1 MTKLIVVSGLMRAA
15 LRKLESFAAFD
26 ALPIH
31 IGGESGTG
39 KELVARWVHEKSSRA
54 RRNFVAVNCAS
65 LPDGLV
71 EAELFGHTRG
81 AFTGATQAREG
92 LVAHADGGTL
102 FLDEVA
108 DLPPRAQTALLRAL
122 QEKEYRRLGE
132 AGLRRS
138 DFRLISASHKNLSEE
153 VQRGRFR
160 QDLFFRLKVVHVE
173 LPALR
178 ERPAD
183 ILPLA
188 AHCVRTQSHALGL
201 APRGFTPEAEQ
212 RLEQCGWPGNVRELE
227 NEVVQALVR
236 AQEAEA
242 IEARHLS
249 LPSSES
255 RAQTCALGAASLAFE
270 KRFLADSLAAHG
282 GNRTRAARALGLSR
296 QGLYRKLK
304 RLGVQSRPQ
313 R

>member
-39 KELVARWVHEKSSRA
+39 KELVARWVHERSSRA

-81 AFTGATQAREG
+81 AFTGAAQAREG

-153 VQRGRFR
+153 VDAGRFR

-188 AHCVRTQSHALGL
+188 GHCVRTQSRMLGL
-201 APRGFTPEAEQ
+201 APRGFTREAERCLGQ
-212 RLEQCGWPGNVRELE
+212 YSWPGNVRELE

-242 IEARHLS
+242 IGVEHLS

-255 RAQTCALGAASLAFE
+255 RSGGRALGAASLAFE

-282 GNRTRAARALGLSR
+282 GNRTRTARALGLSR

-304 RLGVQSRPQ
+304 RLGVQSGA
-313 R
+313 

>member
-1 MTKLIVVSGLMRAA
+1 MRAA

-153 VQRGRFR
+153 VQRGR
-160 QDLFFRLKVVHVE
+160 VS
-173 LPALR
+173 AG
-178 ERPAD
+178 
-183 ILPLA
+183 PL
-188 AHCVRTQSHALGL
+188 
-201 APRGFTPEAEQ
+201 
-212 RLEQCGWPGNVRELE
+212 
-227 NEVVQALVR
+227 
-236 AQEAEA
+236 
-242 IEARHLS
+242 LS
-249 LPSSES
+249 FES
-255 RAQTCALGAASLAFE
+255 RSRRASRAP
-270 KRFLADSLAAHG
+270 
-282 GNRTRAARALGLSR
+282 RAARRHSSTCRALCSDSKPCARSCAPRVHSGGGATPGTIWLA
-296 QGLYRKLK
+296 G
-304 RLGVQSRPQ
+304 Q
-313 R
+313 RTGARE